1 MRTLLFFS
9 LVLFGPLAGPGPAQE
24 ELSDETVLKEAEKV
38 ERSMIRLVE
47 KLRQST
53 VAVIRY
59 EEKEING
66 ETVEVES
73 GQGSGVIVSRDGK
86 VFTNVHVIAQASRI
100 VVILPGGE
108 PVEAELFSS
117 MPLYD
122 FALLRVR
129 SAGLLPAD
137 FAKTS
142 NVRPGQWA
150 VAAGNPRGLGAD
162 GQPIAT
168 LGIVSGMGRVAGG
181 TYRYDNAIQT
191 DAEINPG
198 NSGGPLF
205 DLDGRV
211 IGINGLISTLNNE
224 RISVGVGYTIPA
236 DQIQRFL
243 PQLIAGDVVEPGYSG
258 LVIEQKTDKEGGVL
272 IRNVV
277 RGSPASKVGLRQGDR
292 IVGVN
297 GTRIETYTSW
307 ANAVAMLPSGKSMS
321 VRYVRGGR
329 TSLRTFTLA
338 EARRSETP

>member
-1 MRTLLFFS
+1 MRIPFASLALLGL
-9 LVLFGPLAGPGPAQE
+9 LVGIAPAREGP
-24 ELSDETVLKEAEKV
+24 SDETVLKEAEKV
-38 ERSMIRLVE
+38 QRSMINLVR

-53 VAVIRY
+53 VAVVRY

-66 ETVEVES
+66 EMIEVES

-86 VFTNVHVIAQASRI
+86 VFTNVHVIANASKI

-108 PVEAELFSS
+108 AVEAEVHSS
-117 MPLYD
+117 VPLYD

-129 SAGLLPAD
+129 SNGLVPAD
-137 FAKTS
+137 FAKTA

-162 GQPIAT
+162 GQPVAT

-181 TYRYDNAIQT
+181 TYKYNNAIQT

-236 DQIQRFL
+236 EQIERFL
-243 PQLIAGDVVEPGYSG
+243 PQLMSGDVVEPGYSG
-258 LVIEQKTDKEGGVL
+258 LIVEQQTHPEGGVV

-277 RGSPASKVGLRQGDR
+277 RGSPASKVGLKPGDR

-297 GTRIETYTSW
+297 SSRIETFTNW
-307 ANAVAMLPSGKSMS
+307 ANAVAMLPSGKTMS
-321 VRYVRGGR
+321 VRFVRSGR
-329 TSLRTFTLA
+329 TSAKKFTLTR
-338 EARRSETP
+338 ARGSRAR